1 MATERIIMA
10 WNECDISIAPSQ
22 EDGSFPTTNLTSV
35 GTIKDKSS
43 TLEPSDGDTLEMKK
57 TGGKVVASESNEGG
71 FLLKTRV
78 IEPTS
83 ALMTMLG
90 LGTAEGD
97 DFKVKTHIVDGNFAV
112 KVEPKKAGAMGVK
125 APLTD
130 VKYKPGWSEEDGNY
144 VDLEFNILQG
154 PADYWY
160 SRFKKV
166 ASTTGS

>member
-10 WNECDISIAPSQ
+10 WNECDISIAQSQ

-83 ALMTMLG
+83 ALMTMFLRG
-90 LGTAEGD
+90 
-97 DFKVKTHIVDGNFAV
+97 
-112 KVEPKKAGAMGVK
+112 
-125 APLTD
+125 
-130 VKYKPGWSEEDGNY
+130 SRS
-144 VDLEFNILQG
+144 DLCLCRRER
-154 PADYWY
+154 
-160 SRFKKV
+160 SV
-166 ASTTGS
+166 